1 MQPQQSPQNFSN
13 LYYDPIYRSQ
23 RQYYYV
29 GPNGTPML
37 APPPPPF
44 PQYSIDQ
51 ARETVPYS
59 YYNNLNVAPQRNFA
73 PRNDSSLSNLGANGN
88 FESPQQVQPQVQP
101 LKRSL
106 TKEEERSS
114 LVYKIIA
121 LELQKIIL
129 MVGICAMILIRKKF
143 TLLLFTVFFFVITSC
158 ETITE
163 TFNDLAGIS
172 KQDMEEDYYS
182 EVPEL
187 VLPPDFGKKVTASPT
202 KRNLQ
207 NRQTSNK
214 TTISEYCSNGKST
227 CNQLCS
233 SKYFIPFTYAIAF
246 FREI

>member
-1 MQPQQSPQNFSN
+1 MVARLINKFKILNKISLFFFSFSLISCSTIDSTIDSTWDSITSAGDYLYDSIAIWEDNEEPEQSEAIVIEEAVEVPDFALPEQGLPLLDQNYGQMQPQQSPQNFSN

-51 ARETVPYS
+51 AKETVPYS

-106 TKEEERSS
+106 TKEEEM
-114 LVYKIIA
+114 
-121 LELQKIIL
+121 ELF
-129 MVGICAMILIRKKF
+129 GIQNNCIRV
-143 TLLLFTVFFFVITSC
+143 T
-158 ETITE
+158 
-163 TFNDLAGIS
+163 
-172 KQDMEEDYYS
+172 EDYINGGYMCD
-182 EVPEL
+182 
-187 VLPPDFGKKVTASPT
+187 DFD
-202 KRNLQ
+202 
-207 NRQTSNK
+207 
-214 TTISEYCSNGKST
+214 
-227 CNQLCS
+227 
-233 SKYFIPFTYAIAF
+233 
-246 FREI
+246 

>member
-1 MQPQQSPQNFSN
+1 MVARLINKFKILNKISLFFFSFSLISCSTIDSTIDSTWDSITSAGDYLYDSIAIWEDNEEPEQSEAIVIEEAVEVPDFALPEQGLPLLDQNYGQMQPQQSPQNFSN

-106 TKEEERSS
+106 TKEEEM
-114 LVYKIIA
+114 
-121 LELQKIIL
+121 EFF
-129 MVGICAMILIRKKF
+129 GIQNNCIRV
-143 TLLLFTVFFFVITSC
+143 T
-158 ETITE
+158 
-163 TFNDLAGIS
+163 
-172 KQDMEEDYYS
+172 EDYINGGYMCD
-182 EVPEL
+182 
-187 VLPPDFGKKVTASPT
+187 DFD
-202 KRNLQ
+202 
-207 NRQTSNK
+207 
-214 TTISEYCSNGKST
+214 
-227 CNQLCS
+227 
-233 SKYFIPFTYAIAF
+233 
-246 FREI
+246 